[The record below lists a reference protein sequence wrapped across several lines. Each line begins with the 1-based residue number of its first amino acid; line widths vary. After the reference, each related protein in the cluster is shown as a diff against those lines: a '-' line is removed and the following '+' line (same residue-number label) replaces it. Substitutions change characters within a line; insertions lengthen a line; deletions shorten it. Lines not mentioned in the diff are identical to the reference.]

1 MGKNYRALIN
11 WLSSIHPIKC
21 DGYMVVEINQPLPL
35 VGNLQNGC
43 KLRMKLLFHSNH
55 TPLLIFNKGIEACNP
70 LKNKFCF
77 LDCSIG
83 NINNPFRGN
92 TKLFMNEYL
101 VDDNLF
107 SIFFEISEKKEKK
120 KELDAVKKIL

>member
-1 MGKNYRALIN
+1 MGKNYRALVN
-11 WLSSIHPIKC
+11 WLSSIHLVKC
-21 DGYMVVEINQPLPL
+21 DGYVVAKINQPLPL

-55 TPLLIFNKGIEACNP
+55 TPLLVFNKGIEACNP

-83 NINNPFRGN
+83 NINNPFNNPFRGN

-107 SIFFEISEKKEKK
+107 SNFQRKKQKK
-120 KELDAVKKIL
+120 T